1 MFCDKCGKR
10 IEHSGT
16 FCEKC
21 KENVK
26 TNGFLKIDL
35 DAFSREEAR
44 VETVEVSP
52 VVGSTV
58 RTNVTPKTDALSKI
72 LNNKKNYVMVVGCA
86 AFLVVVAVVSSIFFL
101 GGKEDKKI
109 KSNEPLIRTE
119 KEIAREYLEK
129 EVTDIE
135 ADFDSPEIYEDNSGS
150 KYYRYQR
157 IYKGIP
163 VYGDIMVVALDK
175 DNNLIG
181 EVQGEYRE
189 INIGADIN
197 TIKGNKDKVIEF
209 IENTLNKKI
218 VNEPELVVYYEND
231 SPVLAWCADVY
242 SYNEEQRLEL
252 DRIFIDIADN
262 MVIGEVSNIITDTVL
277 YYKEGDPAEKKYTY
291 VSDDK
296 GDITIY
302 DKIPNNAE
310 TVAWFL
316 AEKKDFEKVA
326 DDDIKNEL
334 LDYIKELQKEYFVNF
349 EDELSVYVE
358 DCDFENSFYF
368 REPSLICLQFNFE
381 LYKNDDIND
390 DIYEEKLQQMLKKEY
405 VSYFIDSVC
414 GFQDSELRKGYTEA
428 ITYLMG
434 VSPENYTSK
443 LYSAISEIESKI
455 DSEKD
460 KEKLCEL
467 LISSL
472 YMMTPESD
480 ESICRMAIEILNSN
494 TYDFDKSVISEAF
507 KNAEIEWINI
517 KEPEKEEPEETITS
531 DEEEKLPEPPKDD
544 RPDRGAAKPDREDNK
559 TPWNRDNEEKF
570 DDDDKR

>member
-1 MFCDKCGKR
+1 MNKEEILNKVDHTLLAQTSTWEQIKVICDDGIKYNVASVCIPPCFVK
-10 IEHSGT
+10 
-16 FCEKC
+16 KA
-21 KENVK
+21 KEYV
-26 TNGFLKIDL
+26 GEILKICTVIGFPL
-35 DAFSREEAR
+35 GANSTKVKLFEAKKAIADG
-44 VETVEVSP
+44 VDEID
-52 VVGSTV
+52 VV
-58 RTNVTPKTDALSKI
+58 
-72 LNNKKNYVMVVGCA
+72 M
-86 AFLVVVAVVSSIFFL
+86 
-101 GGKEDKKI
+101 
-109 KSNEPLIRTE
+109 
-119 KEIAREYLEK
+119 
-129 EVTDIE
+129 
-135 ADFDSPEIYEDNSGS
+135 
-150 KYYRYQR
+150 
-157 IYKGIP
+157 
-163 VYGDIMVVALDK
+163 
-175 DNNLIG
+175 
-181 EVQGEYRE
+181 
-189 INIGADIN
+189 NIG
-197 TIKGNKDKVIEF
+197 KFKD
-209 IENTLNKKI
+209 
-218 VNEPELVVYYEND
+218 
-231 SPVLAWCADVY
+231 
-242 SYNEEQRLEL
+242 
-252 DRIFIDIADN
+252 
-262 MVIGEVSNIITDTVL
+262 
-277 YYKEGDPAEKKYTY
+277 KKYTY

-334 LDYIKELQKEYFVNF
+334 LENIKELQKEYFVNF

-390 DIYEEKLQQMLKKEY
+390 DIYKEKLQQMLKKEY

-414 GFQDSELRKGYTEA
+414 GLQDSELRKGYTEA

-480 ESICRMAIEILNSN
+480 ESTCRMAIEILNSN

-507 KNAEIEWINI
+507 KNAGIEWINI
-517 KEPEKEEPEETITS
+517 KEPEKEEPE
-531 DEEEKLPEPPKDD
+531 KD